1 MAGMRTMT
9 ATEASRRFSDLL
21 DAIERG
27 ESVVVTRGNR
37 PIAEIRPARRRTGKD
52 LRAAL
57 AETVPP
63 DERFEKDIADA
74 VALLTV
80 DGIDPWADA

>member
-1 MAGMRTMT
+1 VRTIS

-27 ESVVVTRGNR
+27 ESVTITRGNR
-37 PIAEIRPARRRTGKD
+37 PIAEIRPARLRTGRD

-57 AETVPP
+57 ADIPAPDDAFET
-63 DERFEKDIADA
+63 D
-74 VALLTV
+74 VASALTHV
-80 DGIDPWADA
+80 TDDRTDPWADA